1 MTHSFPSSNM
11 HPPTKTDITIG
22 LVASN
27 EKHDLFISE
36 YMRVTCAHTLTAR
49 RGRGGSA
56 PFIGLTTT
64 TNLEED
70 NDNTLL
76 AHLTCLAN

>member
-27 EKHDLFISE
+27 EKHDLFISD
-36 YMRVTCAHTLTAR
+36 YMFVTCSHTLTER
-49 RGRGGSA
+49 RGR
-56 PFIGLTTT
+56 FIGLTTT
-64 TNLEED
+64 TNLEEE